1 MIVCMPSSVTNLEKR
16 TILDVAT
23 ASGAG
28 MACLIEEPLAAAIGA
43 GIDIHH
49 PYGTMIVDMGG
60 GTTDIA
66 VITMGSI
73 AISGSVRIAGNEF
86 DEAIMRYVK
95 TYKNVTIGE
104 RTAEE
109 IKKQIGCAYIRE
121 EEVAMIAKGKNY
133 ITGMPESFEISSTEV
148 YEAICDLLDDLFEA
162 VRSILEVTPPE
173 LVSDIATQGIILTGG
188 GALLYGM
195 DTMVQKRT
203 GIRARVADDP
213 LHCVVKGTGAALKDM
228 NVLADNGY
236 IFKSREEIVGIK
248 RLKGKIQP
256 AIPNRMA
263 GSVFHSIGF
272 AFLHAAQRS
281 KPAAASK
288 QTRTGEHNI
297 SGICKQKHNALRAA
311 EFFGDQS
318 RDHSNAAHQQAGWK
332 IHHGNLAGNRK
343 PAAINHGGNRKDQRQ
358 IDNIGADDIAH
369 GEGGLFFLQL
379 R

>member
-1 MIVCMPSSVTNLEKR
+1 MFGLGVGIDLGTSSVMIYVEGKGIVLTEPSVIACDKTEDGKMIAVGESAYRMIGRNPDSISVIRPLKDGVVSDFPMTEKMLQHYIQKICGNRIFKPHVIVCMPSSVTNLEKR
-16 TILDVAT
+16 TILDVVT

-73 AISGSVRIAGNEF
+73 AIYGSVRIAGNEF

-109 IKKQIGCAYIRE
+109 IKKQIGCAYVRE
-121 EEVAMIAKGKNY
+121 EEVAMIVKGKNY

-148 YEAICDLLDDLFEA
+148 YEAISDLLDDLLEA

-173 LVSDIATQGIILTGG
+173 LVGDIATQGIVLTGG

-195 DTMVQKRT
+195 DTMMQKRT
-203 GIRARVADDP
+203 GIRARMADDP
-213 LHCVVKGTGAALKDM
+213 LHCVVKGTGVALKDM

-236 IFKSREEIVGIK
+236 IFKSREEIIGIK
-248 RLKGKIQP
+248 
-256 AIPNRMA
+256 
-263 GSVFHSIGF
+263 
-272 AFLHAAQRS
+272 
-281 KPAAASK
+281 
-288 QTRTGEHNI
+288 
-297 SGICKQKHNALRAA
+297 
-311 EFFGDQS
+311 D
-318 RDHSNAAHQQAGWK
+318 
-332 IHHGNLAGNRK
+332 
-343 PAAINHGGNRKDQRQ
+343 
-358 IDNIGADDIAH
+358 
-369 GEGGLFFLQL
+369 
-379 R
+379 

>member
-1 MIVCMPSSVTNLEKR
+1 M
-16 TILDVAT
+16 
-23 ASGAG
+23 
-28 MACLIEEPLAAAIGA
+28 
-43 GIDIHH
+43 
-49 PYGTMIVDMGG
+49 
-60 GTTDIA
+60 
-66 VITMGSI
+66 ITMGSI

-248 RLKGKIQP
+248 
-256 AIPNRMA
+256 
-263 GSVFHSIGF
+263 
-272 AFLHAAQRS
+272 
-281 KPAAASK
+281 
-288 QTRTGEHNI
+288 
-297 SGICKQKHNALRAA
+297 
-311 EFFGDQS
+311 D
-318 RDHSNAAHQQAGWK
+318 
-332 IHHGNLAGNRK
+332 
-343 PAAINHGGNRKDQRQ
+343 
-358 IDNIGADDIAH
+358 
-369 GEGGLFFLQL
+369 
-379 R
+379 

>member
-1 MIVCMPSSVTNLEKR
+1 MFGLGVGIDLGTSSVMIYVEGRGIVLTEPSVIACNTRGGEMIAVGEPAYRMIGRNPESISVIRPLKDGVVSDFPMTEKMLQHYIQKICGNRIFKPHVIVCMPSSVTNLEKR

-236 IFKSREEIVGIK
+236 IFTSREELVGIK
-248 RLKGKIQP
+248 
-256 AIPNRMA
+256 
-263 GSVFHSIGF
+263 
-272 AFLHAAQRS
+272 
-281 KPAAASK
+281 
-288 QTRTGEHNI
+288 
-297 SGICKQKHNALRAA
+297 
-311 EFFGDQS
+311 D
-318 RDHSNAAHQQAGWK
+318 
-332 IHHGNLAGNRK
+332 
-343 PAAINHGGNRKDQRQ
+343 
-358 IDNIGADDIAH
+358 
-369 GEGGLFFLQL
+369 
-379 R
+379 

>member
-1 MIVCMPSSVTNLEKR
+1 MFGLGVGIDLGTSSVMIYVEGKGIVLAAPSVIACETAGGDMIAVGEPAYRMIGRNPDSISVIRPLKDGVVSDFPMTEKMLQYYIQKICGARIFKPHVIVCMPSSVTNLEKR
-16 TILDVAT
+16 TILDVVT

-49 PYGTMIVDMGG
+49 PYGMMIVDIGG

-95 TYKNVTIGE
+95 TCKNVIIGE

-109 IKKQIGCAYIRE
+109 IKMQIGCAYVRE

-148 YEAICDLLDDLFEA
+148 YEAISDLLDDLFEA
-162 VRSILEVTPPE
+162 VRSVLEVTPPE
-173 LVSDIATQGIILTGG
+173 LAGDIATQGIVLTGG
-188 GALLYGM
+188 GALLYGLDRM
-195 DTMVQKRT
+195 MQKRT

-213 LHCVVKGTGAALKDM
+213 LHCVVKGTGVALKDM

-236 IFKSREEIVGIK
+236 IFKSREEIVGV
-248 RLKGKIQP
+248 Q
-256 AIPNRMA
+256 
-263 GSVFHSIGF
+263 
-272 AFLHAAQRS
+272 
-281 KPAAASK
+281 
-288 QTRTGEHNI
+288 
-297 SGICKQKHNALRAA
+297 
-311 EFFGDQS
+311 D
-318 RDHSNAAHQQAGWK
+318 
-332 IHHGNLAGNRK
+332 
-343 PAAINHGGNRKDQRQ
+343 
-358 IDNIGADDIAH
+358 
-369 GEGGLFFLQL
+369 
-379 R
+379 